1 MCFVAACI
9 INTNTMCMITC
20 SVCCIRSIILRTPPT
35 IMRTVTI
42 IRITFCTGK
51 SMCMR
56 AGIIRCCT
64 MVMCCEFSDRLILLS
79 SAPYIS
85 CNIWRQ
91 IIVSCTTSRIRYS
104 NCMHMVACF
113 LGISCSA
120 ICFSLCRHHVV
131 RGIGII
137 TCLYSVRM
145 FTACTYYCIMTM
157 RSKFSDRG

>member
-1 MCFVAACI
+1 
-9 INTNTMCMITC
+9 MCMVARCIC
-20 SVCCIRSIILRTPPT
+20 SC
-35 IMRTVTI
+35 
-42 IRITFCTGK
+42 
-51 SMCMR
+51 CMR
-56 AGIIRCCT
+56 MSRH
-64 MVMCCEFSDRLILLS
+64 FPDRLILLS

-113 LGISCSA
+113 LGISCSV

-157 RSKFSDRG
+157 RSKFSDSRLCSSAPDVAYKIRL